1 MSIRHIDLYV
11 NWIRIYM
18 HTLSDLR
25 IDLESAGGE
34 LQAAC
39 EHIVRELIEGVRH
52 GFFEM
57 NVKVEI
63 MQSKKTRITVMAGKS
78 HRFVV

>member
-1 MSIRHIDLYV
+1 MSIRFEDSQLRGLGDV
-11 NWIRIYM
+11 
-18 HTLSDLR
+18 HT
-25 IDLESAGGE
+25 DLECAGGE

-57 NVKVEI
+57 NVKVEM
-63 MQSKKTRITVMAGKS
+63 MQSKKKRIIVIAGKS